1 MKKFLLRTGLLAC
14 LALPICFTG
23 QAQDDRQSDGDNH
36 SNNDK
41 DRGDGESSVDEH
53 PQTTQITIRQTGDKP
68 TKLTLEYKKG
78 KYLING
84 KPVDQYKNGD
94 VSVIINRNDDVDAQ
108 GFGPVPPPPPI
119 AAVSPFRDQLVA
131 AMDLQ
136 RQSQDM
142 ARQSANIARM
152 RMKMAEPRTFL
163 GVACKEAEKNGATV
177 VEVTKGSAAEKAG
190 LIKGDIIT
198 RINDQ
203 KVDNPK
209 RLTEIVRGYK
219 AGDNIKLVYLRAG
232 KEQTANATLQLSKS
246 GSMAYNY
253 QFQQPEQLQM
263 LQDMHMPRSFLME
276 DESPKIGLQVQDA
289 EDGKGVTIL
298 SVDDSSAAQKAGL
311 KTGDQIT
318 AVDGETVKDAEDLAD
333 KVGDAHDKISIKA
346 TVLRSGTSQDIE
358 IRIPRKLKKAD
369 L

>member
-1 MKKFLLRTGLLAC
+1 MKKFLLKAGLLAC
-14 LALPICFTG
+14 LALPSYYSG
-23 QAQDDRQSDGDNH
+23 QAQDDRASDSDNRSREEKIKVEH
-36 SNNDK
+36 
-41 DRGDGESSVDEH
+41 ESSVDEH
-53 PQTTQITIRQTGDKP
+53 AQSTQITIRQTGDKP

-78 KYLING
+78 QYLING

-94 VSVIINRNDDVDAQ
+94 VTVTINRNEDGDAEA
-108 GFGPVPPPPPI
+108 FGPAPPPPPI
-119 AAVSPFRDQLVA
+119 EAISPFRDQMMA
-131 AMDLQ
+131 SRDLQ
-136 RQSQDM
+136 RQSQDL

-152 RMKMAEPRTFL
+152 NMKMMEPRTFL
-163 GVACKEAEKNGATV
+163 GVACKESEKNGATV
-177 VEVTKGSAAEKAG
+177 VEVTKGSAAEAAG
-190 LIKGDIIT
+190 LMKGDIIT

-219 AGDNIKLVYLRAG
+219 PGDKVKLAYLRAG
-232 KEQTANATLQLSKS
+232 KEQTATAALQVSK
-246 GSMAYNY
+246 GGGMAYNY
-253 QFQQPEQLQM
+253 QFGNPEQFRM
-263 LQDMHMPRSFLME
+263 LQDMTLKNHLLFG

-318 AVDGETVKDAEDLAD
+318 ALDGETVKDAEDLAD

-346 TVLRSGTSQDIE
+346 TILRSGTSQDIE